1 MRVEINSLLV
11 SSPEIHHG
19 RPRIAGTG
27 LTVHRIAVWYRLGH
41 SPEEIARRYGHLTIA
56 QVYAALAY
64 YHANQAE
71 IEAELAADEA
81 QADRLEAEHTAQ
93 LQAAPDLSEEEMALA
108 AEDLFLAIDREEEAA
123 LAG

>member
-1 MRVEINSLLV
+1 MRIEINSLLV
-11 SSPEIHHG
+11 SSPEIRDS

-41 SPEEIARRYGHLTIA
+41 SPEEIARRYGHISVA

-71 IEAELAADEA
+71 IEAELTADEA
-81 QADRLEAEHTAQ
+81 AANRLEAEHTQQ
-93 LQAAPDLSEEEMALA
+93 LQAA
-108 AEDLFLAIDREEEAA
+108 
-123 LAG
+123 